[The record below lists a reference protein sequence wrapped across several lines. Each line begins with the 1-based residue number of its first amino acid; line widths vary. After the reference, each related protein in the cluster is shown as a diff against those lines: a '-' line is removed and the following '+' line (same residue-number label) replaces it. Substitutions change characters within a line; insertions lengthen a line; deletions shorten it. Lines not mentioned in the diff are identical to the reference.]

1 MSYSITPST
10 GLEVVGT
17 ILEGA
22 AEGDEVG
29 ATVEGAV
36 DGDEVGPWLGATVD
50 GAEVG
55 PNVGLAVG
63 ALIVTL
69 LSNNTMF
76 FKFPLK

>member
-1 MSYSITPST
+1 M
-10 GLEVVGT
+10 
-17 ILEGA
+17 
-22 AEGDEVG
+22 
-29 ATVEGAV
+29 TVEGAV

-55 PNVGLAVG
+55 PNVGLTVG